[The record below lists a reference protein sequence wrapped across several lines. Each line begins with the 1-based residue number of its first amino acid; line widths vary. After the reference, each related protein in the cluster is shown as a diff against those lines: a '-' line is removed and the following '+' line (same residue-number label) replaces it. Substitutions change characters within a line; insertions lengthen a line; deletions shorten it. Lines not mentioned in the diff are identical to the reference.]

1 MATGRSKWAYVFSA
15 SSEDREAY
23 LTRMVL
29 RVLLYALLI
38 ALSLLALAPFFFA
51 FSGSLMAQGEIFSL
65 TPHFIPQQLQWQ
77 NYVQLFER
85 LPFLTYLK
93 NSAVVSI
100 SNTLGVVFFSSLI
113 GYVFAK
119 RRFPGRDALFV
130 LVLVTSTLPGGV
142 TIIIPW
148 YLLMVKLGWVNTF
161 LPLIIPWLAP
171 ALNIFLMRQYIRSG
185 VPDELLDAATIDG
198 CGMFGLYWRIVLPL
212 VKPGLVVIG
221 ILQFITVWNDFLFSL
236 LILQKDQVRTATVAL
251 TLLATRNEQAT
262 QYGPLF
268 AGIVLATLPTVLLFF
283 FFQRVLT
290 QGILSGALRG

>member
-1 MATGRSKWAYVFSA
+1 MATVHLNSRPGAKDM
-15 SSEDREAY
+15 DRQVYWKRIGIRA
-23 LTRMVL
+23 
-29 RVLLYALLI
+29 LLYIVLI
-38 ALSLLALAPFFFA
+38 ILSIMALAPFFFA
-51 FSGSLMAQGEIFSL
+51 LSGSLMAQGEIFSI
-65 TPHFIPQQLQWQ
+65 TPHFIPQQFYWQ

-85 LPFLTYLK
+85 LPFLTYMK
-93 NSAVVSI
+93 NSAFLSI
-100 SNTLGVVFFSSLI
+100 TNTLGVVFFSSLI

-130 LVLVTSTLPGGV
+130 FVLITSTLPGGV

-148 YLLMVKLGWVNTF
+148 YLLMVNLGWVNTF

-171 ALNIFLMRQYIRSG
+171 ALNIFLMRQYIRAG

-198 CGMFGLYWRIVLPL
+198 CGMFGIYWRIVLPL

-268 AGIVLATLPTVLLFF
+268 AGIVLATLPTILIFF
-283 FFQRVLT
+283 LFQRVLT

>member
-1 MATGRSKWAYVFSA
+1 MATAQPGSLRGAYGPHRQV
-15 SSEDREAY
+15 Y
-23 LTRMVL
+23 LRRIGL
-29 RVLLYALLI
+29 RILLYALLI
-38 ALSLLALAPFFFA
+38 VLSIIALAPFFFMV
-51 FSGSLMAQGEIFSL
+51 SGSLMVQGEIFSI
-65 TPHFIPQQLQWQ
+65 TPHFIPQQFYWQ

-85 LPFLTYLK
+85 LPFLTYMK
-93 NSAVVSI
+93 NSAVLSI
-100 SNTLGVVFFSSLI
+100 TNTLGVLFFSSLI

-119 RRFPGRDALFV
+119 RHFPGRDALFV
-130 LVLVTSTLPGGV
+130 FVLITSTLPGGV

-171 ALNIFLMRQYIRSG
+171 ALNIFLMRQYIRAG

-212 VKPGLVVIG
+212 VRPGLVVIG

-262 QYGPLF
+262 PYGPLF
-268 AGIVLATLPTVLLFF
+268 AGIVLATLPTLIIFF
-283 FFQRVLT
+283 IFQRRLT

>member
-1 MATGRSKWAYVFSA
+1 MAT
-15 SSEDREAY
+15 
-23 LTRMVL
+23 TRPNLL
-29 RVLLYALLI
+29 RGAPDLHRQATLRRMSLRILLYALLI
-38 ALSLLALAPFFFA
+38 VLSIIALAPFFFMV
-51 FSGSLMAQGEIFSL
+51 SGSLMVQGEIFSI
-65 TPHFIPQQLQWQ
+65 TPHFIPQQLYWQ

-93 NSAVVSI
+93 NSAGLSI
-100 SNTLGVVFFSSLI
+100 ANTLGVLFFSSLI

-130 LVLVTSTLPGGV
+130 FVLVTSTLPGGV

-212 VKPGLVVIG
+212 VRPGLVVIG

-262 QYGPLF
+262 PYGPLF
-268 AGIVLATLPTVLLFF
+268 AGIVLATLPTIVLFF
-283 FFQRVLT
+283 IFQRRLT

>member
-1 MATGRSKWAYVFSA
+1 MATAQPRLFRGAYDPHRQA
-15 SSEDREAY
+15 SLR
-23 LTRMVL
+23 RMSL
-29 RVLLYALLI
+29 RILLYALLI
-38 ALSLLALAPFFFA
+38 VLSLIALAPFFFMV
-51 FSGSLMAQGEIFSL
+51 SGSLMVQGEIFSI
-65 TPHFIPQQLQWQ
+65 TPHFIPQQFYWQ

-93 NSAVVSI
+93 NSAVLSI
-100 SNTLGVVFFSSLI
+100 TNTLGVLFFSSLI

-130 LVLVTSTLPGGV
+130 FVLVTSTLPGGV

-171 ALNIFLMRQYIRSG
+171 ALNIFLMRQYIRAG

-212 VKPGLVVIG
+212 VRPGLVVIG

-262 QYGPLF
+262 PYGPLF
-268 AGIVLATLPTVLLFF
+268 AGIVLATLPTIVIFF
-283 FFQRVLT
+283 IFQRRLT

>member
-1 MATGRSKWAYVFSA
+1 MATALSRSLPGTSGA
-15 SSEDREAY
+15 DRQAY
-23 LTRMVL
+23 LKRIVL
-29 RVLLYALLI
+29 RILLYAVLI
-38 ALSLLALAPFFFA
+38 VLSIMALAPFFFA
-51 FSGSLMAQGEIFSL
+51 LSGSLMAQGEIFSI
-65 TPHFIPQQLQWQ
+65 TPHFIPQQFYWQ

-85 LPFLTYLK
+85 LPFLTYLR
-93 NSAVVSI
+93 NSAVISI
-100 SNTLGVVFFSSLI
+100 ANTLGVLFFSSLI

-119 RRFPGRDALFV
+119 RHFPGRDALFV
-130 LVLVTSTLPGGV
+130 FVLITATLPGGV

-171 ALNIFLMRQYIRSG
+171 ALNIFLMRQYIRAG

-198 CGMFGLYWRIVLPL
+198 CGMFGIYWQIVLPL
-212 VKPGLVVIG
+212 VRPGLVVIG

-268 AGIVLATLPTVLLFF
+268 AGIVLATLPTLLLFF
-283 FFQRVLT
+283 IFQRVLT

>member
-1 MATGRSKWAYVFSA
+1 METAHL
-15 SSEDREAY
+15 SSHPSTKGADRQAY
-23 LTRMVL
+23 LNRIAIRL
-29 RVLLYALLI
+29 LLYILLI
-38 ALSLLALAPFFFA
+38 VLSIIALAPFFFA
-51 FSGSLMAQGEIFSL
+51 VSGSLMVQGEIFSI
-65 TPHFIPQQLQWQ
+65 TPHFIPQQFYWQ

-93 NSAVVSI
+93 NSAFLSI
-100 SNTLGVVFFSSLI
+100 TNTLGVVFFSSLI

-130 LVLVTSTLPGGV
+130 FVLITSTLPGGV

-148 YLLMVKLGWVNTF
+148 YLLMVRLGWVNTF

-171 ALNIFLMRQYIRSG
+171 ALNIFLMRQYIRAG

-198 CGMFGLYWRIVLPL
+198 CGMFSIYWRIVLPL
-212 VKPGLVVIG
+212 VRPGLVVIG

-283 FFQRVLT
+283 IFQRVLT

>member
-1 MATGRSKWAYVFSA
+1 MATAQPRLFRVAY
-15 SSEDREAY
+15 DPHRQAY
-23 LTRMVL
+23 LRRISL
-29 RVLLYALLI
+29 RILLYALLI
-38 ALSLLALAPFFFA
+38 VLSISALAPFFFMV
-51 FSGSLMAQGEIFSL
+51 SGSLMVQGEIFSI
-65 TPHFIPQQLQWQ
+65 TPHFIPQQFYWQ

-93 NSAVVSI
+93 NSAVLSI
-100 SNTLGVVFFSSLI
+100 ANTLGVLFFSSLI

-130 LVLVTSTLPGGV
+130 FVLVTSTLPGGV

-171 ALNIFLMRQYIRSG
+171 ALNIFLMRQYIRAG

-212 VKPGLVVIG
+212 VRPGLVVIG

-262 QYGPLF
+262 PYGPLF
-268 AGIVLATLPTVLLFF
+268 AGIVLATLPTIVIFF
-283 FFQRVLT
+283 IFQRRLT

>member
-1 MATGRSKWAYVFSA
+1 MTTTKQNAFSDAQGARWRPALMRIGLRS
-15 SSEDREAY
+15 
-23 LTRMVL
+23 
-29 RVLLYALLI
+29 LLYAALI
-38 ALSLLALAPFFFA
+38 VLSIMALAPFFFA
-51 FSGSLMAQGEIFSL
+51 VSGSLMAQGEIFSL
-65 TPHFIPQQLQWQ
+65 TPHFIPQQLNWQ
-77 NYVQLFER
+77 NYVQLFDR
-85 LPFLTYLK
+85 LPFLTYMK
-93 NSAVVSI
+93 NSAILSI
-100 SNTLGVVFFSSLI
+100 TNTLGVLFFSSLI

-119 RRFPGRDALFV
+119 RHFPGRDMLFV
-130 LVLVTSTLPGGV
+130 FVLVTSTLPGGV

-171 ALNIFLMRQYIRSG
+171 ALYIFLMRQYISNG

-198 CGMFGLYWRIVLPL
+198 CGMFDLYWRVVLPL
-212 VKPGLVVIG
+212 VRPGLIVIG

-262 QYGPLF
+262 PYGPLF
-268 AGIVLATLPTVLLFF
+268 AGIVLATLPTIVIFF
-283 FFQRVLT
+283 IFQRRLT

>member
-1 MATGRSKWAYVFSA
+1 MATVQL
-15 SSEDREAY
+15 SSRPGAKDMDRQVY
-23 LTRMVL
+23 WKRIGIRT
-29 RVLLYALLI
+29 LLYIVLI
-38 ALSLLALAPFFFA
+38 VLSIMALAPFFFA
-51 FSGSLMAQGEIFSL
+51 LSGSLMAQGEIFSI
-65 TPHFIPQQLQWQ
+65 TPHFIPQQFYWQ

-85 LPFLTYLK
+85 LPFLTYMK
-93 NSAVVSI
+93 NSAFLSI
-100 SNTLGVVFFSSLI
+100 TNTLGVVFFSSLI

-130 LVLVTSTLPGGV
+130 FVLITSTLPGGV

-148 YLLMVKLGWVNTF
+148 YLLMVNLGWVNTF

-171 ALNIFLMRQYIRSG
+171 ALNIFLMRQYIRAG

-198 CGMFGLYWRIVLPL
+198 CGMFGIYWRIVLPL

-268 AGIVLATLPTVLLFF
+268 AGIVLATLPTILIFF
-283 FFQRVLT
+283 LFQRVLT